1 MHASAETQ
9 ITILNSKE
17 KNYSKLPPECI
28 KQYVHNCQD
37 ATELAAPG
45 KQQHCIIH
53 YKN

>member
-1 MHASAETQ
+1 MHASVETQ
-9 ITILNSKE
+9 ITILNSRE
-17 KNYSKLPPECI
+17 NYYSKLPPKFI
-28 KQYVHNCQD
+28 KQYVHICQD